1 MHWRCRDDKYR
12 LPSSDDKIY
21 LQYYTDFMVILM
33 LAGLAAWFE
42 KILVCTVKFILIR
55 IVCTVSD
62 PSIICFKGR
71 SSKSFSNMDSN

>member
-1 MHWRCRDDKYR
+1 M
-12 LPSSDDKIY
+12 
-21 LQYYTDFMVILM
+21 ILM